1 MRQQLLDYLKTNL
14 TGTIKVSEEQPYNE
28 KGVDLFIKNPRR
40 VYLEE
45 PFVESSVILNTLD
58 QTNVVSE
65 RITHVLG
72 HLAVDAKNRNT
83 DLDAALII
91 LANAKNAITSNS
103 FRKEFGYTVSINNDI
118 IVYTLEYRFYSLTT

>member
-45 PFVESSVILNTLD
+45 PFVESS
-58 QTNVVSE
+58 
-65 RITHVLG
+65 
-72 HLAVDAKNRNT
+72 VDAKNRNT